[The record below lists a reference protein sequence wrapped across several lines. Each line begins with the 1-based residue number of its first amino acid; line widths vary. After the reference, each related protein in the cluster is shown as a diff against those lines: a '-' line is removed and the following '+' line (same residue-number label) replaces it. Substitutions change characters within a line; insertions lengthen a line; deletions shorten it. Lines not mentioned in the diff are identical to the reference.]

1 MSWFTVDLKTVFSF
15 SPTGRC
21 ASKKT
26 TLYAEPAVE
35 DYDHYTFFNLDGH
48 IPYMGVGTFLKKLK
62 LTGISL
68 NQVQVISA
76 IGETLNVLH
85 ISL

>member
-1 MSWFTVDLKTVFSF
+1 MPL
-15 SPTGRC
+15 
-21 ASKKT
+21 KKT

-68 NQVQVISA
+68 SGSV
-76 IGETLNVLH
+76 VLFRTNH
-85 ISL
+85 NYEYPIFIADYDH